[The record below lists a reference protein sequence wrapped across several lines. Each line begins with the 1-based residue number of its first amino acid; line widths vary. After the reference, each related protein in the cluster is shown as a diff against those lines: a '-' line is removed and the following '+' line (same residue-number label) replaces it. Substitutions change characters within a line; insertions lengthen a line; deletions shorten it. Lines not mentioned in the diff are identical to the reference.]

1 MARLL
6 NFPSTLCTIAEQVYF
21 SAADRGWTPNDDAG
35 LVRLW
40 TSDPVS
46 SVQSPASTEEKNAK
60 LDLVVNLLI
69 AIHLVAAV
77 ESMSFAKHVGLPL
90 QQLYELAVEA
100 AGGSAMFKEFG
111 PKLIPI
117 LEGSGSDD
125 EELGTV
131 LKKLKGAVDEAQ
143 KIKCPLYLGTGALNQ
158 LVAAG
163 REAKLSGLVNLYN
176 VR

>member
-6 NFPSTLCTIAEQVYF
+6 HFPSTLVTVAEQVYF

-46 SVQSPASTEEKNAK
+46 SIQSPASAEEKSAK

-77 ESMSFAKHVGLPL
+77 ESLAFAKHVGLPL

-100 AGGSAMFKEFG
+100 AGGSTMFKELG
-111 PKLIPI
+111 PKLIQI
-117 LEGSGSDD
+117 LDGSSEDEQLGS
-125 EELGTV
+125 V
-131 LKKLKGAVDEAQ
+131 LEKLKVAVDEAQ
-143 KIKCPLYLGTGALNQ
+143 KMKCPLQLGTAALNQ
-158 LVAAG
+158 LVASG
-163 REAKLSGLVNLYN
+163 KEPKLSGLVNLYN